1 MTDTQA
7 LHTMLQDHLRL
18 IETNQAE
25 LRRVEAELDQAVA
38 AKAEK
43 LSVTENCM
51 RTRTQR
57 PTQEKVR
64 DDVETLLEEE
74 YSGLE
79 QAIQELKQAKRKVQ
93 EQQRRFAAL
102 KQQLQ
107 LDLRDKRQALDLDM
121 NTVKFRSTVPPGQA
135 FVNRP

>member
-1 MTDTQA
+1 
-7 LHTMLQDHLRL
+7 
-18 IETNQAE
+18 
-25 LRRVEAELDQAVA
+25 
-38 AKAEK
+38 
-43 LSVTENCM
+43 M
-51 RTRTQR
+51 RTRMQR

-79 QAIQELKQAKRKVQ
+79 QAIAELKQAKRKVQ
-93 EQQRRFAAL
+93 EQQRRFASL

-121 NTVKFRSTVPPGQA
+121 NTVNFRSTVPPGQA
-135 FVNRP
+135 FVSRSAR